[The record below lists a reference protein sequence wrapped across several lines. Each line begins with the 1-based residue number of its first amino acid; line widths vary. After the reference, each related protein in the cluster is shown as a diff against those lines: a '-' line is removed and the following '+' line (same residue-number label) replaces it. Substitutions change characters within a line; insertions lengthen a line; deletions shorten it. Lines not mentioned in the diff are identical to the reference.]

1 MGTFKKEY
9 INEEKA
15 KELFEEW
22 YNNTVT
28 EKPVKIY
35 CETVFNNTPAQVIR
49 EYNKEMYEGIFI
61 IWLHTNDYHC
71 QVQEYDK
78 YED

>member
-1 MGTFKKEY
+1 MSTFKKEY

-15 KELFEEW
+15 RFLFIEYLNTEANGTDFIIEELFEDEFQEW
-22 YNNTVT
+22 LDDNN
-28 EKPVKIY
+28 
-35 CETVFNNTPAQVIR
+35 
-49 EYNKEMYEGIFI
+49 
-61 IWLHTNDYHC
+61 YHC